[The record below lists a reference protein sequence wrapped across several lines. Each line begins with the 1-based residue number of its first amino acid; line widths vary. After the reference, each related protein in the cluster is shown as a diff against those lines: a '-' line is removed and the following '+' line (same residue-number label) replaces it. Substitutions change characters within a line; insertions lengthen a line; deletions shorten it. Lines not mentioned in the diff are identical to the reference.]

1 MRKKDKSIRMTI
13 LIGILG
19 LVIGFFVGQFFVSI
33 SQSVEF
39 LGFLRFLGHSASFG
53 LDNIS
58 LNLVFAQIALGFTIS
73 LSVMG
78 VVVMAVFLV
87 IYFRR

>member
-1 MRKKDKSIRMTI
+1 MRRRDKSILMAI
-13 LIGILG
+13 LIAILG
-19 LVIGFFVGQFFVSI
+19 LIIGFFVGQFFVNI
-33 SQSVEF
+33 AQNVEI

-53 LDNIS
+53 LDTIS
-58 LNLVFAQIALGFTIS
+58 LNLIFAQIMLGFTINI
-73 LSVMG
+73 SVLG